1 MPELPE
7 VETVKRTLQPKLAG
21 LKFINTQILLPKII
35 RTPDPDEF
43 RKKITGKKIL
53 KINRRGKYLLFNLD
67 DGLNLVIHL
76 RMTGSLVYC
85 QADEPLSKYTHLVL
99 ILENG
104 CHLRFAD
111 MRQFGRIWLIPA
123 TSMDNLAGYKN
134 LGIEPLEAVFTIS
147 YLKKELKRRHA
158 RIKPLLLDQTF
169 IAGLG
174 NIYTDEALHRAQ
186 INPERL
192 ATTLSPREITRLH
205 HAIRGVLQEGIENR
219 GTTVRDFI
227 DGNGRPGGYQELL
240 RVYNREGKP
249 CRHCGH
255 KIERKKIGGRSSY
268 FCPACQKAHL

>member
-7 VETVKRTLQPKLAG
+7 VETVKRTLQPKLTG
-21 LKFINTQILLPKII
+21 LKFIDVQILLPKII

-43 RKKITGKKIL
+43 KEKITGKKIL
-53 KINRRGKYLLFNLD
+53 KINRRGKYLLFNLN

-76 RMTGSLVYC
+76 RMTGSLVIC
-85 QADEPLSKYTHLVL
+85 RSDEPLSKYTHLVMV
-99 ILENG
+99 LENG
-104 CHLRFAD
+104 FHLRFAD
-111 MRQFGRIWLIPA
+111 MRQFGRIWLVPA

-134 LGIEPLEAVFTIS
+134 LGIEPLEAIFTIS
-147 YLKKELKRRHA
+147 YLKKELKRRHV

-174 NIYTDEALHRAQ
+174 NIYTDEVLHRAK

-192 ATTLSPREITRLH
+192 ATTLSPREIAHLY
-205 HAIRGVLQEGIENR
+205 HAIRDVLQEGIENR

-227 DGNGRPGGYQELL
+227 DGNGRPGSYQELL

-249 CRHCGH
+249 CCHCGH
-255 KIERKKIGGRSSY
+255 HIVRKKIGGRSSY
-268 FCPACQKAHL
+268 FCPACQKV

>member
-7 VETVKRTLQPKLAG
+7 VETVMRTLQPRLTG
-21 LKFINTQILLPKII
+21 LKIIDAQILLPKII
-35 RTPDPDEF
+35 RTPDTDEF
-43 RKKITGKKIL
+43 KEKVTGKKIL
-53 KINRRGKYLLFNLD
+53 KINRRGKYLLFILN
-67 DGLNLVIHL
+67 DGLNLLFHL

-85 QADEPLSKYTHLVL
+85 QQDEPLSKYTHLVL
-99 ILENG
+99 VLDNS

-111 MRQFGRIWLIPA
+111 MRQFGRIWLVPA
-123 TSMDNLAGYKN
+123 SSMNNLSGFKD
-134 LGIEPLEAVFTIS
+134 LGVEPLGAVFTIS

-174 NIYTDEALHRAQ
+174 NIYTDEALHRAK

-192 ATTLSPREITRLH
+192 ATTLNPRETTRLY
-205 HAIRGVLQEGIENR
+205 HAIRDVLQEGIENR

-227 DGNGRPGGYQELL
+227 DGNGRPGSYQELL

-249 CRHCGH
+249 CRFCSQN
-255 KIERKKIGGRSSY
+255 ILRKKIGGRSSY
-268 FCPACQKAHL
+268 YCPACQKI